1 MGSIPQNKAAYLDE
15 PGAPLV
21 VREAPMPKAGP
32 GEIVVRN
39 AAVPINPLDWHM
51 QDNGMFVK
59 QWPAVIGCDVAG
71 VVYETGDGVDLFEV
85 GDRVIG

>member
-1 MGSIPQNKAAYLDE
+1 MGSILQNKAAYLVE

-21 VREAPMPKAGP
+21 VREAPMPKAGV

-39 AAVPINPLDWHM
+39 AAVAINPLDWHM
-51 QDNGMFVK
+51 QDRGMFVK
-59 QWPAVIGCDVAG
+59 QWPAVFGCDVAG
-71 VVYETGDGVDLFEV
+71 EVYETGPGVDLFKI